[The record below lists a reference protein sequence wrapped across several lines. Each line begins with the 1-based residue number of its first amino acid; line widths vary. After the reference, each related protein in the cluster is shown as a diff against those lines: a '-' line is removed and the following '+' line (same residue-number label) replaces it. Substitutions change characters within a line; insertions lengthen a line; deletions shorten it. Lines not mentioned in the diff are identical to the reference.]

1 MNVGYKETVGMGSQ
15 YVYPYGPAVGVR
27 ENLEL
32 KKGIEEV
39 LAENRKLREKVERLE
54 KAQLSQSEEDPKF
67 STPTGDNPKE
77 AETPSRRLIDHRREV
92 SMCARYQRRLRPPT
106 RRLKDQQSPKA
117 AKDRRPQ
124 KARRLID

>member
-1 MNVGYKETVGMGSQ
+1 MQETVGMGSQ

-39 LAENRKLREKVERLE
+39 LEENRKLREKVERLE

-77 AETPSRRLIDHRREV
+77 AETP
-92 SMCARYQRRLRPPT
+92 YQEADRPPKGSQSYH
-106 RRLKDQQSPKA
+106 RVLKGG
-117 AKDRRPQ
+117 
-124 KARRLID
+124 

>member
-1 MNVGYKETVGMGSQ
+1 MQETVGMGSQ

-32 KKGIEEV
+32 KRGIEEV
-39 LAENRKLREKVERLE
+39 LEENRKLREKVERLE

-77 AETPSRRLIDHRREV
+77 AETP
-92 SMCARYQRRLRPPT
+92 YQEADRPPKPEGRQRSKT
-106 RRLKDQQSPKA
+106 PDPQRMEVMKNRRQ
-117 AKDRRPQ
+117 
-124 KARRLID
+124 